1 MKNITDNADNVD
13 VARIEEAIHMLNTNV
28 KEEGIKSFISILEAI
43 KQEPEN
49 ESLLVQLH
57 DAFQNLGITQGA
69 VLTYAPSIYDLIV
82 DDPFGDKKPGSENN

>member
-1 MKNITDNADNVD
+1 MKNITGNVD
-13 VARIEEAIHMLNTNV
+13 IARIEEAIHMLNSNV
-28 KEEGIKSFISILEAI
+28 EQERIRSFISILEAI

-57 DAFQNLGITQGA
+57 NAFQNLGITQGA

-82 DDPFGDKKPGSENN
+82 DDPFGDKKPGSESD

>member
-1 MKNITDNADNVD
+1 MNNITGNVD
-13 VARIEEAIHMLNTNV
+13 VARIEEAIHMLNTHV
-28 KEEGIKSFISILEAI
+28 KQDGIKSFISILEAI

-49 ESLLVQLH
+49 GSLLVQLQ

-82 DDPFGDKKPGSENN
+82 DDPFGDKKPGSGND